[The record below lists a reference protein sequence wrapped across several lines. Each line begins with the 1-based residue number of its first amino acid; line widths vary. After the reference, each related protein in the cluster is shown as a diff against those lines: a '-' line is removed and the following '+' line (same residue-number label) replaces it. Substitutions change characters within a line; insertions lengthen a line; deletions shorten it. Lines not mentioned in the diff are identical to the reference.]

1 VKLRRGAFALEVAFD
16 APTPGVVA
24 LFGASGSGKTTVIDL
39 CAGLLRPEAGR
50 IELDGEVLFD
60 AGRVDL
66 PSERRAIGYVFQDAR
81 LFPHRSVAGNLRYG
95 AQRARARTATASFE
109 AIVELLGLGAL
120 LDRRPHQLSGGER
133 QRVAIGR
140 ALLARPRLLLLDEP
154 LASIDRARRQEVL
167 PYLERLR
174 DRFRI
179 PIVYVSHQF
188 EEVLRLATH
197 VVLIDGGRVAAQG
210 GVAEISRD
218 PALRALLGAD
228 GTGAVVEGEVERVDA
243 AGVALVRIGTGRI
256 ALPAESVR
264 AGWRVR
270 VQVRANEVVL
280 ATEPPRGI
288 AHVNLLEGKIAARA
302 QDGPTD
308 ELIEVDIGGPRLLA
322 RVSRQRAGELGLD
335 LGRPVWLVL
344 SAAHVRGGFPHGGA
358 ATFSRPPPSRR
369 TP

>member
-1 VKLRRGAFALEVAFD
+1 MLSIELKMRRGAFALDVAFA

-39 CAGLLRPEAGR
+39 CAGLLRPAAGR

-60 AGRVDL
+60 AGRIDVA
-66 PSERRAIGYVFQDAR
+66 PERRAIGYVFQDAR

-95 AQRARARTATASFE
+95 ERRARARAATASFAE
-109 AIVELLGLGAL
+109 IVDLLGLGAL
-120 LDRRPHQLSGGER
+120 LARRPHQLSGGER

-154 LASIDRARRQEVL
+154 LAGVDRARRQEVL

-188 EEVLRLATH
+188 DEVMRLATH

-210 GVAEISRD
+210 GVAEVSRD

-228 GTGAVVEGEVERVDA
+228 GAGAVVEGLVEGVDA
-243 AGVALVRIGTGRI
+243 AGVAQVRIGAGRI
-256 ALPAESVR
+256 ALPAEGAR

-270 VQVRANEVVL
+270 VQVRASEVLL
-280 ATEPPRGI
+280 ATEPPRGV
-288 AHVNLLEGKIAARA
+288 AHANLLEGKVVARS
-302 QDGPTD
+302 QGGPGS
-308 ELIEVDIGGPRLLA
+308 ELVEVDVGGSLLVS
-322 RVSRQRAGELGLD
+322 RVSLQRAAELDLD
-335 LGRPVWLVL
+335 LGRRVWLVL
-344 SAAHVRGGFPHGGA
+344 SAAHVRGGFPGA
-358 ATFSRPPPSRR
+358 SSS
-369 TP
+369 

>member
-1 VKLRRGAFALEVAFD
+1 VLSIALQKRRGSFALDVAFD

-24 LFGASGSGKTTVIDL
+24 LFGASGSGKTTVIEL
-39 CAGLLRPEAGR
+39 IAGLLRPEAGR
-50 IELDGEVLFD
+50 VEVDGELLFE
-60 AGRVDL
+60 AGRREL
-66 PSERRAIGYVFQDAR
+66 APERRAIGFVFQDTR
-81 LFPHRSVAGNLRYG
+81 LFPHRNVAGNLRYG
-95 AQRARARTATASFE
+95 EQRARTRPATASFE
-109 AIVELLGLGAL
+109 EIVELLGLASL
-120 LDRRPHQLSGGER
+120 LERRPHQLSGGER

-210 GVAEISRD
+210 GVAEVSRD

-228 GTGAVVEGEVERVDA
+228 AAGAVGEGEVECVDA
-243 AGVALVRIGTGRI
+243 AGVAQVRIGAGRI
-256 ALPAESVR
+256 ALPAGHAH

-270 VQVRANEVVL
+270 VEVRASEVVL
-280 ATEPPRGI
+280 STEPPRGV
-288 AHVNLLEGKIAARA
+288 AHANRLEGKIVGRA
-302 QDGPTD
+302 LEGPVS
-308 ELIEVDIGGPRLLA
+308 ELVEVDVGGPLLFA
-322 RVSRQRAGELGLD
+322 RVSRQRAAELSLD
-335 LGRPVWLVL
+335 PGRSVWLVL
-344 SAAHVRGGFPHGGA
+344 SAAHVRGGFPGA
-358 ATFSRPPPSRR
+358 SSS
-369 TP
+369 